1 MSSTDRVVIASSP
14 GRVNLI
20 GEHIDYN
27 DGWVLPFAIRERTRV
42 RVATSHDP
50 AVSIRSKQQGD
61 EIRLPLDQMRPEN
74 RRNDWSDYV
83 AGTIWSLATTADF
96 RERVMVGLDIE
107 VDGQVPL
114 GAGLSSSAAL
124 ECSLAFALN
133 HLFDLQLDLATL
145 ARVAQRGENEYVG
158 MPCGIMDQAVSLMA
172 KKGHALLLDC
182 VDLSTRH
189 VPFDLTPEGLQILV
203 IDTMAHHEL
212 IDGGYKERRD
222 TCHRTLRQLGFA
234 SMRDLDLNQLE
245 LFANSLDPIGFRR
258 IRHAV
263 TEISRVHEMVSAL
276 DSRDFMRVGAILD
289 ASHASLRDDYEV
301 SCSELDLAVEVAKKC
316 GALGARMVG
325 GGFGGSAIALIESA
339 KVSSA
344 EDLIRSAFS
353 EKGFAAPRFF
363 IATAEEGSRIEKG

>member
-1 MSSTDRVVIASSP
+1 MSKTGRVVASSP

-27 DGWVLPFAIRERTRV
+27 DGWVLPFAIRERTTV
-42 RVATSHDP
+42 RVETSLDSM
-50 AVSIRSKQQGD
+50 VTIRSKQQGD
-61 EIRLPLDQMRPEN
+61 EIRLPLDEIRPEN

-83 AGTIWSLATTADF
+83 AGTIWSLATTSNF
-96 RERVMVGLDIE
+96 SERVMVGLDIE
-107 VDGQVPL
+107 VDGHVPL

-133 HLFDLQLDLATL
+133 HLFDLGLDLAAL

-189 VPFDLTPEGLQILV
+189 VPFDLTPEDLQILV

-212 IDGGYKERRD
+212 VDGGYRERRE

-245 LFANSLDPIGFRR
+245 LFANSLDVISFRR
-258 IRHAV
+258 VRHAL
-263 TEISRVHEMVSAL
+263 TEIARVHEMVTAL
-276 DSRDFMRVGAILD
+276 DSRDFTRVGAILD
-289 ASHASLRDDYEV
+289 ASHESLRDDYEV
-301 SCSELDLAVEVAKKC
+301 SCPELDLAVDIAKKC

-325 GGFGGSAIALIESA
+325 GGFGGSAIALIESG
-339 KVSSA
+339 KVPKA
-344 EDLIRSAFS
+344 EEAIRSAFS
-353 EKGFAAPRFF
+353 QHGFAAPRFF
-363 IATAEEGSRIEKG
+363 IATPEEGARVEEI

>member
-1 MSSTDRVVIASSP
+1 MSKTGRVVASSP

-27 DGWVLPFAIRERTRV
+27 DGWVLPFAIRERTTV
-42 RVATSHDP
+42 RVTTSLDSM
-50 AVSIRSKQQGD
+50 VTIRSKQQGD
-61 EIRLPLDQMRPEN
+61 EIRLPLDQISPEK

-83 AGTIWSLATTADF
+83 AGTIWSLATTSNLS
-96 RERVMVGLDIE
+96 ERVMVGLDIE
-107 VDGQVPL
+107 VDGHVPL

-133 HLFDLQLDLATL
+133 HLFNLGLDLAAL
-145 ARVAQRGENEYVG
+145 ARAAQRGENEYVG

-189 VPFDLTPEGLQILV
+189 VPFDLTPEDLQILV

-212 IDGGYKERRD
+212 VDGGYKERRE
-222 TCHRTLRQLGFA
+222 TCHRTLRQLGLA

-245 LFANSLDPIGFRR
+245 LFANSLDIISFRR
-258 IRHAV
+258 VRHAL
-263 TEISRVHEMVSAL
+263 TEIARVHEMVTAL
-276 DSRDFMRVGAILD
+276 DSRDFTRVGAILD
-289 ASHASLRDDYEV
+289 ASHESLRDDYEV
-301 SCSELDLAVEVAKKC
+301 SCPELDLAVDIAKKC

-325 GGFGGSAIALIESA
+325 GGFGGSAIALIESG
-339 KVSSA
+339 KVPKA
-344 EDLIRSAFS
+344 EESIRSAFS
-353 EKGFAAPRFF
+353 QHGFAAPRFF
-363 IATAEEGSRIEKG
+363 IATPEEGARVEEI